1 MRKTII
7 NSVSAANFPS
17 GQTWLDLERLTQVE
31 ITSENSAHPVE
42 AALVPGEGPGWR
54 AGQPGEQ
61 TIRVI
66 FDHPL
71 RLRRIFL
78 RFDEKEQ
85 ARTQE
90 FELRWLPEGQEHS
103 REIVRQQY
111 TFSPPDT
118 IEEVEDYRVDLNGV
132 TTLEVKIV
140 PDISRGGAYASLTQM
155 RLA

>member
-1 MRKTII
+1 MTH
-7 NSVSAANFPS
+7 
-17 GQTWLDLERLTQVE
+17 VE

-42 AALVPGEGPGWR
+42 SALVPGEGPGWR

-71 RLRRIFL
+71 SLRRIFL

-85 ARTQE
+85 ARTQQ
-90 FELRWLPEGQEHS
+90 FELSWLPEGQEHS

-111 TFSPPDT
+111 TFSPPAT

-132 TTLEVKIV
+132 TTLEVKII